1 MAEETNVV
9 ELEPELQ
16 AIVAKLDGLTLLQ
29 ASKMVKHL
37 EARWGVSAAAPVAVA
52 AAGGGGGAAAP
63 AEEKTSFDVI
73 LESAGDKKIQVIKEV
88 RALTGLGLKE
98 AKDLVDGAP
107 KAVKTG
113 VTKEEA
119 EAVKKQL
126 EDAGGKVKL
135 A

>member
-1 MAEETNVV
+1 MAEDTNVV
-9 ELEPELQ
+9 EIEPELQ
-16 AIVAKLDGLTLLQ
+16 AIVAKLDGLTLLH
-29 ASKMVKHL
+29 APKMVKHL
-37 EARWGVSAAAPVAVA
+37 EARWGVSAAAPVAA
-52 AAGGGGGAAAP
+52 AAPAGGGAAP
-63 AEEKTSFDVI
+63 AAAGEKTSFDVV
-73 LESAGDKKIQVIKEV
+73 LESAGDKKMQVIKEV

-98 AKDLVDGAP
+98 AKDLVDGDP

-119 EAVKKQL
+119 EAIKKQL